1 MGKLHHPKA
10 KQGRHI
16 PAPLI
21 EPDNKLFHNH
31 PIFCL
36 RYLHKD
42 YNVESCS
49 PSDRASLIRQ
59 MANLSQLSWD
69 EIKQSGRHGMG
80 SEKINRKSIRVSFPQ
95 EITPDVEDFLALR
108 YSGNKAF
115 IGFRN
120 RYIFHMIYIDSDF
133 SVYKH

>member
-1 MGKLHHPKA
+1 MSKLHHPKA
-10 KQGRHI
+10 NQGRQI
-16 PAPLI
+16 PAPII
-21 EPDNKLFHNH
+21 EPENKLIRNH

-49 PSDRASLIRQ
+49 QSDRASLIRQ

-69 EIKQSGRHGMG
+69 NIKQSGRHGMG
-80 SEKINRKSIRVSFPQ
+80 SEKINRKSIKVSIPK

-108 YSGNKAF
+108 YSGKKAF

-120 RYIFHMIYIDSDF
+120 YFIFHICFMLCYYF
-133 SVYKH
+133 CFTY

>member
-1 MGKLHHPKA
+1 MGKLHHPKSN
-10 KQGRHI
+10 QSQRI
-16 PAPLI
+16 PTPII
-21 EPDNKLFHNH
+21 EPDNRLIRNH

-36 RYLHKD
+36 RYLHKK
-42 YNVESCS
+42 YNVDSCS
-49 PSDRASLIRQ
+49 QADRASLIRQ

-69 EIKQSGRHGMG
+69 EIQQSGCHGMG
-80 SEKINRKSIRVSFPQ
+80 SEKISRKSIRVSIPR

-108 YSGNKAF
+108 YSGKKAF

-120 RYIFHMIYIDSDF
+120 HFIFHIIYIDSDF

>member
-1 MGKLHHPKA
+1 MGKLHQPKA
-10 KQGRHI
+10 NQGRRI
-16 PAPLI
+16 PAPII
-21 EPDNKLFHNH
+21 EPDNKLIRNH

-36 RYLHKD
+36 RYLHKN

-49 PSDRASLIRQ
+49 QSDRASLIRQ

-69 EIKQSGRHGMG
+69 DIKQSGRHGMG
-80 SEKINRKSIRVSFPQ
+80 SEKINRKSIKVSIPK

-108 YSGNKAF
+108 YSGKKVF

-120 RYIFHMIYIDSDF
+120 YYIFHMIYIDSDF

>member
-1 MGKLHHPKA
+1 MGKLHPPKA
-10 KQGRHI
+10 NQGRHI
-16 PAPLI
+16 PTPII
-21 EPDNKLFHNH
+21 EPDNKLIRNH

-49 PSDRASLIRQ
+49 QSDRASLIRQ
-59 MANLSQLSWD
+59 MANLCQLSWD
-69 EIKQSGRHGMG
+69 NIKLSGRHGMG
-80 SEKINRKSIRVSFPQ
+80 SEKIKRKSIKVSIPK

-108 YSGNKAF
+108 YSGKKVF

-120 RYIFHMIYIDSDF
+120 QYIFHMIYIDSDF

>member
-1 MGKLHHPKA
+1 MSKLHHPKPN
-10 KQGRHI
+10 QSQLI
-16 PAPLI
+16 PTPIIEADNRLI
-21 EPDNKLFHNH
+21 RNH

-36 RYLHKD
+36 RYLHKN

-49 PSDRASLIRQ
+49 QADRASLIRQ

-69 EIKQSGRHGMG
+69 EIKLSGRHGMG
-80 SEKINRKSIRVSFPQ
+80 SEKIKRKSIKASIPQ

-108 YSGNKAF
+108 YSGKKAF

-120 RYIFHMIYIDSDF
+120 NYIFHIIYIDSDY